1 MPSATKHAQCY
12 NWDFLPSG
20 QNSYRGC
27 GWLFAHV
34 PPFSGLPVFSVGWR
48 GSFPLS
54 VQASTNSACWMP
66 NSSPAVL
73 GSLMS
78 ASDFSANN
86 SLLCLC
92 STATASQ
99 VLQHLHLSRKS
110 VGALR
115 DADRSAYQKVEF
127 SPGTWEQKKG
137 HMPF

>member
-1 MPSATKHAQCY
+1 MC
-12 NWDFLPSG
+12 DFLPSG
-20 QNSYRGC
+20 QSSHQGY

-34 PPFSGLPVFSVGWR
+34 PPFPGLPAFSVGWP

-73 GSLMS
+73 ESLMS
-78 ASDFSANN
+78 ASEFSADN

-92 STATASQ
+92 SKATASQ

-110 VGALR
+110 VSALG
-115 DADRSAYQKVEF
+115 DADRSAHRKVEF

-137 HMPF
+137 HKPF